1 MLIYC
6 DSAIIIYYYEHTG
19 PFKVRAIQRLMTLR
33 AAGDQMVMR
42 IQRGAGLVIEKG
54 AT

>member
-1 MLIYC
+1 MVKKIIKVILI
-6 DSAIIIYYYEHTG
+6 
-19 PFKVRAIQRLMTLR
+19 
-33 AAGDQMVMR
+33 GDFCKSQYALVMR